1 MGNYITNKSNT
12 IGIICLICVSMV
24 TLALDLGI
32 NTSITELT
40 CSSLRPLQ
48 NLRHTSTSGLS
59 HHKHVAL
66 RPSFCVATNANG
78 DNAKYS
84 IKRLRIH
91 IKHNHQKSHFQNETY
106 SGKKKH
112 GFTLRWNQAHVW
124 CLYSVLCLKGQL
136 HAKCMC
142 IITITETV
150 HFRGQLIVLMT
161 PIPQCNVYWVSDQ
174 TVSALQC
181 YRTRVSYKGFS
192 ITSEDSDKY
201 N

>member
-12 IGIICLICVSMV
+12 IGINCLICVSMV

-32 NTSITELT
+32 NTSFTELT

-48 NLRHTSTSGLS
+48 NPRHTSTSGLS

-78 DNAKYS
+78 DSAKYS

-112 GFTLRWNQAHVW
+112 MVLPSDETKHMYDACTLYFA
-124 CLYSVLCLKGQL
+124 LKDS
-136 HAKCMC
+136 CMLNAC
-142 IITITETV
+142 
-150 HFRGQLIVLMT
+150 
-161 PIPQCNVYWVSDQ
+161 
-174 TVSALQC
+174 A
-181 YRTRVSYKGFS
+181 
-192 ITSEDSDKY
+192 
-201 N
+201 

>member
-1 MGNYITNKSNT
+1 
-12 IGIICLICVSMV
+12 MV

-78 DNAKYS
+78 DSAKYS

-106 SGKKKH
+106 SSKKNMVLPSDETKH
-112 GFTLRWNQAHVW
+112 MYDACTL
-124 CLYSVLCLKGQL
+124 YFVLKDS
-136 HAKCMC
+136 CMLNAC
-142 IITITETV
+142 
-150 HFRGQLIVLMT
+150 
-161 PIPQCNVYWVSDQ
+161 
-174 TVSALQC
+174 A
-181 YRTRVSYKGFS
+181 
-192 ITSEDSDKY
+192 
-201 N
+201 

>member
-1 MGNYITNKSNT
+1 MWLWGHPSVSLQMQTGTVLNIASNVWEFTSNT
-12 IGIICLICVSMV
+12 ITKNPIFR
-24 TLALDLGI
+24 TKP
-32 NTSITELT
+32 T
-40 CSSLRPLQ
+40 
-48 NLRHTSTSGLS
+48 
-59 HHKHVAL
+59 VA
-66 RPSFCVATNANG
+66 
-78 DNAKYS
+78 
-84 IKRLRIH
+84 
-91 IKHNHQKSHFQNETY
+91 
-106 SGKKKH
+106 KKKH

-174 TVSALQC
+174 TVSVLQC

>member
-1 MGNYITNKSNT
+1 
-12 IGIICLICVSMV
+12 MV

-78 DNAKYS
+78 DSAKYS

-112 GFTLRWNQAHVW
+112 GFTLR
-124 CLYSVLCLKGQL
+124 
-136 HAKCMC
+136 
-142 IITITETV
+142 
-150 HFRGQLIVLMT
+150 
-161 PIPQCNVYWVSDQ
+161 
-174 TVSALQC
+174 
-181 YRTRVSYKGFS
+181 
-192 ITSEDSDKY
+192 
-201 N
+201 